1 MTLKRYKLP
10 NGVLYVN
17 TSSSTIEHIIDNG
30 VPTKI
35 LPKKAHL
42 AGDMKGLPLEEYFA
56 SPEIWDAKWQV
67 CQAVEK
73 KGKTTVVIDAKRVS
87 KCGDQIM
94 LTVLPKAYK
103 ETWGDKAQVDV
114 VVPKIYL
121 DVWKHN
127 PHVRSVSV
135 EVNGEMKYDK
145 VLDVTTLGLKFRRKV
160 KEHCADMIV
169 HGLGLTLINKTPV
182 LVLTDEEK
190 DWAEQELKRLKKTS
204 RPIIGVSIYSAV
216 KSRTYPH
223 MIEATIAL
231 KNKGYSIVL
240 LDDKQ
245 KNDEYK
251 YTFRQS
257 AALVGECDLILTADS
272 AILHVAGALGKRVV
286 ALFGYTEGVV
296 FTESYEKARPLQAP
310 CPYDKKPCWWE
321 MDCIKG
327 PRDHL
332 ARTNLEHA
340 HCLRE
345 LKSDVVVKAVEDQFI
360 LPKKLLLVMLTYN
373 ALEMTKKAVESI
385 RSYHNYE
392 LFVVDNQ
399 SNDGTQ
405 AWLKEK
411 EIEFV
416 SVRTSVAGAQN
427 IGIERFKKG
436 DYDHIIF
443 LNNDIV
449 MRFDCLDQL
458 VSCAEKSE
466 AFGVM
471 STQLAGASWKMDSL
485 QPKDTKWEIIKEI
498 PAGSYSCTLF
508 TKKCIET
515 VGTFNE
521 RFKPRYIEDN
531 CYTLRIRALGGKF
544 VKAHGALFWHFLGV
558 VIKTVEKAKG
568 ATHTDYWWN
577 NIGVFKEMYGF
588 APHEKQDLK
597 RLGLE
602 WRKRDLAEEI
612 GKFIKAGGKKPRVVI
627 RRSMG
632 GYGDILFT
640 TVVAK
645 ALRYLFPK
653 SVVEIVYHVP
663 EKFISLLNK
672 NPNIDEVCVG
682 DTSDRDFT
690 VNLTDVEFRAEL
702 QEMRKYGEIKS
713 ARTEI
718 YLDVLGLD
726 KHLPKKGDWLKP
738 DYHVTEGEKAF
749 GESIWHS
756 LYDNVKVENLEAES
770 PHDEKRIVVIQKG
783 SNMLKHWPYCKELI
797 AKLKTHKMWDVMV
810 LDEES
815 GQVKYD
821 FRKAASIVSVSDLVI
836 SPDSGISNLAGALGV
851 PILTIFSNR
860 NGKNFTKMFSS
871 MIPIQGFCPHRE
883 QDYCDFFCPCL
894 GAGPHRK
901 KENKVVPDCLKKLK
915 ADLVYEV
922 VKEVL

>member
-1 MTLKRYKLP
+1 MTLKRYNLP
-10 NGVLYVN
+10 NGILYVN
-17 TSSSTIEHIIDNG
+17 TSSATIEHIIDNG
-30 VPTKI
+30 VPVKI

-73 KGKTTVVIDAKRVS
+73 KGKTVVLIDARKVN
-87 KCGDQIM
+87 KLGDQIM

-103 ETWGDKAQVDV
+103 ETWGDKAQVDM
-114 VVPKIYL
+114 VVPEIYL

-135 EVNGEMKYDK
+135 EVDGKMEYDK

-182 LVLTDEEK
+182 LKLSANEK
-190 DWAEQELKRLKKTS
+190 GWAKAQLKKEIAKGK
-204 RPIIGVSIYSAV
+204 PLIGVGLYSAV
-216 KSRTYPH
+216 KSRTYPR
-223 MIEATIAL
+223 MLEVVSAL
-231 KNKGYSIVL
+231 EKKGYTIVL
-240 LDDKQ
+240 LDDKL
-245 KNDEYK
+245 KEVGEYQ

-257 AALVGECDLILTADS
+257 AALVEKCDLVLTTDS
-272 AILHVAGALGKRVV
+272 AILHVAGALGKRTV
-286 ALFGYTEGVV
+286 AIFGYTEGAVY
-296 FTESYEKARPLQAP
+296 TESYEKAYPIQAP
-310 CPYDKKPCWWE
+310 CPHGKEPCWWR

-327 PRDHL
+327 PKDHL

-340 HCLRE
+340 HCLKE
-345 LKSDVVVKAVEDQFI
+345 LKPDVVIKAVEDQFVAS
-360 LPKKLLLVMLTYN
+360 KKLLLVMLTYN
-373 ALEMTKKAVESI
+373 ALAMTKKAIESI
-385 RSYHNYE
+385 RSHYNYE

-399 SNDGTQ
+399 STDGTQ
-405 AWLKEK
+405 IWLKEK
-411 EIEFV
+411 GIEFV
-416 SVRTSVAGAQN
+416 SIKTSVAGAQN
-427 IGIERFKKG
+427 IGIGKFKRG

-471 STQLAGASWKMDSL
+471 STQVPGASWKMDSL
-485 QPKDTKWEIIKEI
+485 QPVDEEWDKIKEI

-515 VGTFNE
+515 VGIFNE

-568 ATHTDYWWN
+568 ATHTDYWWH
-577 NIGVFKEMYGF
+577 NIGIFKEMYGF

-602 WRKRDLAEEI
+602 WRKRDLAKEI
-612 GKFIKAGGKKPRVVI
+612 NEFIKANGKIPRVVI

-645 ALRYLFPK
+645 ALKYLFP
-653 SVVEIVYHVP
+653 EDAIEMVYQIP
-663 EKFISLLNK
+663 EKFIPLLSKNK
-672 NPNIDEVCVG
+672 NIDEVGVA
-682 DTSDRDFT
+682 DTSDRDFF
-690 VNLTDVEFRAEL
+690 VDLTDVEFRAEL
-702 QEMRKYGEIKS
+702 QEMREYQQIKS

-738 DYHVTEGEKAF
+738 DYHVTKDEKAV
-749 GESIWHS
+749 GELVWHS
-756 LYDNVKVENLEAES
+756 LKS
-770 PHDEKRIVVIQKG
+770 GKKKRIVVIQKG
-783 SNMLKHWPYCKELI
+783 SNMLKHWPYCKELV
-797 AKLKTHKMWDVMV
+797 AKLKTHKAWDVMV
-810 LDEES
+810 LEI
-815 GQVKYD
+815 GRAHV
-821 FRKAASIVSVSDLVI
+821 
-836 SPDSGISNLAGALGV
+836 
-851 PILTIFSNR
+851 
-860 NGKNFTKMFSS
+860 
-871 MIPIQGFCPHRE
+871 
-883 QDYCDFFCPCL
+883 
-894 GAGPHRK
+894 
-901 KENKVVPDCLKKLK
+901 
-915 ADLVYEV
+915 
-922 VKEVL
+922 